1 MTPAAPDL
9 VVVGGARLD
18 AAAATLAEAG
28 YPVRRGAD
36 GPALERL
43 IDEAIPAAI
52 LLDASL
58 PDLPALL
65 AELSPGC
72 GVIVLT
78 AEPSVD
84 EALEA
89 IRAGAADYLPAGAPL
104 PILARALDRICTV
117 RRLQD
122 DVEFWR
128 SRAAPGQN
136 AMLGQSPVM
145 GALRRTI
152 ELVAHAAAP
161 ILITGEGGT
170 GKSAIAQVIH
180 ATSGR
185 ASRQLV
191 AVDCDSTLT
200 PADLFGSEG
209 QGHVGRGILAQA
221 QGGTLLLND
230 IERLPETIYAP
241 LLRLLEQGRVRRIGG
256 TQFIG
261 QDIRVIATTSADLK
275 ARVAEGTFRDE
286 LFYRL
291 STLEVHAPALRD
303 RPEDIPAV
311 AHHLLETRSFQR
323 DVDKRFAP
331 EAIDALVRHHWPG
344 NLRELHNAVDRG
356 VIMSADA
363 PEITSADLGLRPAPG
378 ARPAP
383 GGVVLSFD
391 HLPTAEELRARY
403 IDLLLDRYGGN
414 RQKVAQVL
422 GISERTTYRIIR
434 KAAE

>member
-1 MTPAAPDL
+1 MRGHLCPRRDESRADGPGSRTDPASRFPLPDVRRLGPRAGDGRDRAAAAPDLLPHLPRGPARQAPAPGDCVTPAAPDL

-52 LLDASL
+52 LLDAGL
-58 PDLPALL
+58 PDLPVLL
-65 AELSPGC
+65 AELSAGC

-104 PILARALDRICTV
+104 PILARALNRICTV

-128 SRAAPGQN
+128 SRAAPRQN

-161 ILITGEGGT
+161 DPHHRRGRHRQIRHRPGDPRDQRPRQPPACRGGP
-170 GKSAIAQVIH
+170 
-180 ATSGR
+180 
-185 ASRQLV
+185 
-191 AVDCDSTLT
+191 DSTLT

-241 LLRLLEQGRVRRIGG
+241 AAAARTGAGAPDRRDAVHRPGHPGDRHDLGRSQGARGRGHVPRRA
-256 TQFIG
+256 
-261 QDIRVIATTSADLK
+261 VL
-275 ARVAEGTFRDE
+275 
-286 LFYRL
+286 
-291 STLEVHAPALRD
+291 PAL
-303 RPEDIPAV
+303 
-311 AHHLLETRSFQR
+311 
-323 DVDKRFAP
+323 
-331 EAIDALVRHHWPG
+331 DAQGARA
-344 NLRELHNAVDRG
+344 RA
-356 VIMSADA
+356 
-363 PEITSADLGLRPAPG
+363 
-378 ARPAP
+378 ARPARGHP
-383 GGVVLSFD
+383 GGRPPSVRD
-391 HLPTAEELRARY
+391 AQLPSATWRSASPPRRSTRWCATPGRGTCASCTTRWTAA
-403 IDLLLDRYGGN
+403 
-414 RQKVAQVL
+414 
-422 GISERTTYRIIR
+422 
-434 KAAE
+434 